1 MKNVIYYFS
10 GTGNSLRA
18 AQVIAEALGD
28 CEILHINRLA
38 TLPAGCRRVG
48 FTFPHYALG
57 VPDLVRRRLEA
68 MGLEAMDVAASRDAY
83 FFAVETYGGFRGNC
97 LAQVRDIL
105 QSKGT
110 ALHYGASVLMPA
122 NNIVNYDM
130 KDNAA
135 EVAAAEETLRR
146 IARDIAAG
154 TRNKIPRTKHIHNMI
169 YRRFMATYPKKGLGF
184 HADECCTGCG
194 QCARLCPA
202 GNIAMQDGRPTFGAE
217 CEQCMACIQWCP
229 QAAIQYKDET
239 QTRKRYQHPQ
249 VALREFITKQGG

>member
-28 CEILHINRLA
+28 CEILHINRLSA
-38 TLPAGCRRVG
+38 LPAGCERVG

-68 MGLEAMDVAASRDAY
+68 MDISASRDAY

-105 QSKGT
+105 QSKDT
-110 ALHYGASVLMPA
+110 MLCYGASVLMPA
-122 NNIVNYDM
+122 NNVVNYDM
-130 KDNAA
+130 KDNVA
-135 EVAAAEETLRR
+135 EVAAAAEETLRR
-146 IARDIAAG
+146 VAGDIAVG
-154 TRNKIPRTKHIHNMI
+154 TCNKIPRTRHIYNMI
-169 YRRFMATYPKKGLGF
+169 YRCFMATYPKKGLGF
-184 HADECCTGCG
+184 HADERCTGCG
-194 QCARLCPA
+194 QCARLCPS
-202 GNIAMQDGRPTFGAE
+202 GNISMKDSRPVFSAD

-229 QAAIQYKDET
+229 QGAIQYKDET

-249 VALREFITKQGG
+249 ITLRDFISRQGG